1 MGYGALLELGLAAAL
16 VRYVADLRERGKLE
30 ELRAIVA
37 TGFVIASG
45 LAALTVIAGLIL
57 APYAP
62 DLFHVPAEQR
72 ETTRLVIVAAA
83 ASAGMTFPSGTLF
96 AVLHGL
102 QRFDIGEHAADPG
115 HPAARRI
122 HGRRSAGRP
131 RRRVG
136 CGGGRPR
143 VAGRPG
149 PGAPPDTQGRARS
162 PPRRS
167 PTPKALVRRLFSFS
181 WAIVI
186 MQGAGLLKSR
196 TDELVIAAV
205 LPVARVTAYAV
216 ARRASEAP
224 AMLTYQ
230 FTEVIMP
237 LAAQLG
243 ARNEQERLRRV
254 VFTGTRLTV
263 AAYSPAPAASW
274 SWRAPSS
281 RRGSARNTARRAPS
295 W

>member
-1 MGYGALLELGLAAAL
+1 MGSSDSTSGNTLQILATLLLAGFTVAALL
-16 VRYVADLRERGKLE
+16 
-30 ELRAIVA
+30 
-37 TGFVIASG
+37 
-45 LAALTVIAGLIL
+45 AGLGVVWVVAAGVPASL
-57 APYAP
+57 AVQAPALLLIRRVAP
-62 DLFHVPAEQR
+62 DL
-72 ETTRLVIVAAA
+72 RL
-83 ASAGMTFPSGTLF
+83 G
-96 AVLHGL
+96 
-102 QRFDIGEHAADPG
+102 
-115 HPAARRI
+115 
-122 HGRRSAGRP
+122 AGRP
-131 RRRVG
+131 R
-136 CGGGRPR
+136 
-143 VAGRPG
+143 
-149 PGAPPDTQGRARS
+149 
-162 PPRRS
+162 
-167 PTPKALVRRLFSFS
+167 KALVRRLFSFS